1 VAADSLPRGIRSCY
15 QAIYTITNEIADMV
29 EEERGFNPLN
39 HLRNAVRM
47 SIVRHTNLDSIKLVQ
62 FDQHTKT
69 LICIVAQ
76 YLATYDACMMS
87 LYIGDLYTNTNTIN
101 KL

>member
-39 HLRNAVRM
+39 HLRNAVCR
-47 SIVRHTNLDSIKLVQ
+47 RQAH
-62 FDQHTKT
+62 
-69 LICIVAQ
+69 
-76 YLATYDACMMS
+76 
-87 LYIGDLYTNTNTIN
+87 
-101 KL
+101 

>member
-47 SIVRHTNLDSIKLVQ
+47 SSG
-62 FDQHTKT
+62 T
-69 LICIVAQ
+69 LILIP
-76 YLATYDACMMS
+76 LNLFNLIS
-87 LYIGDLYTNTNTIN
+87 IP